1 MTPKSYSYA
10 FSLIV
15 PIYKSEE
22 TIDKLVS
29 RLESLPVS
37 EPWQAIF
44 VDDGS
49 PDRSHELLQR
59 RLKNSSLKAT
69 LIRHTRNFGEHH
81 AVLTGYRHAEGKFFI
96 NIDDDLQNPPEE
108 ALRLLQHAREH
119 DLDVVYGDYIEKKH
133 SLFRNLGSG
142 FANLTARFLLDLPDS
157 YYLSSF
163 RCVNSLVGEKIAEIR
178 SPYVY
183 IDGLLS
189 QATNRIGSLNVKH
202 TEREVGSS
210 GYNIR
215 RLVRLWLVILTS
227 FSLMPLRIASLVGV
241 LAAVIGSLSLIYLLA
256 SSLFAGIQ
264 VAGWLSVISAIL
276 FFGGIQCLLLGLL
289 GEYVGRIYL
298 TVYGKPQAHVRTIEK
313 TGGMATNDGSRFIAP
328 LGSK

>member
-1 MTPKSYSYA
+1 
-10 FSLIV
+10 LI
-15 PIYKSEE
+15 
-22 TIDKLVS
+22 
-29 RLESLPVS
+29 
-37 EPWQAIF
+37 
-44 VDDGS
+44 
-49 PDRSHELLQR
+49 
-59 RLKNSSLKAT
+59 
-69 LIRHTRNFGEHH
+69 
-81 AVLTGYRHAEGKFFI
+81 
-96 NIDDDLQNPPEE
+96 
-108 ALRLLQHAREH
+108 
-119 DLDVVYGDYIEKKH
+119 
-133 SLFRNLGSG
+133 
-142 FANLTARFLLDLPDS
+142 
-157 YYLSSF
+157 
-163 RCVNSLVGEKIAEIR
+163 GEKISLIN

-202 TEREVGSS
+202 TEREDGSS

-241 LAAVIGSLSLIYLLA
+241 LAAMIGSFSLIYLLA
-256 SSLFAGIQ
+256 SSLFGRVE

-313 TGGMATNDGSRFIAP
+313 N
-328 LGSK
+328 

>member
-1 MTPKSYSYA
+1 MQRDYA

-15 PIYKSEE
+15 PIYKSEGS
-22 TIDKLVS
+22 IDKLIS
-29 RLESLPVS
+29 RLESLSVP

-49 PDRSHELLQR
+49 PDRSHEILQR
-59 RLKNSSLKAT
+59 RLKGSPLEAT

-81 AVLTGYRHAEGKFFI
+81 AVLTGYRHAEGDYFI

-108 ALRLLQHAREH
+108 ALRLLDHARDH

-133 SLFRNLGSG
+133 NVFRNLGSA
-142 FANLTARFLLDLPDS
+142 FANLTARLLLDLPDS

-163 RCVNSLVGEKIAEIR
+163 RCVNSLIGEKISTIN

-189 QATNRIGSLNVKH
+189 QATNRISSLNVKH
-202 TEREVGSS
+202 TEREIGSS

-241 LAAVIGSLSLIYLLA
+241 CTAVVGACSLVYLLVA
-256 SSLFAGIQ
+256 SLFGENE

-298 TVYGKPQAHVRTIEK
+298 TVYGKPQAHVRTVEK
-313 TGGMATNDGSRFIAP
+313 TGRDRVR
-328 LGSK
+328 

>member
-1 MTPKSYSYA
+1 MQTDYA

-22 TIDKLVS
+22 SIDNLVT
-29 RLESLPVS
+29 RLESLSVS
-37 EPWQAIF
+37 EPWQVIF

-49 PDRSHELLQR
+49 PDGSHRLLQH
-59 RLKNSSLKAT
+59 RLKDSSLKAT

-81 AVLTGYRHAEGKFFI
+81 AVLTGYRHAEGDYFI

-108 ALRLLQHAREH
+108 ALRLLEHARSQ

-133 SLFRNLGSG
+133 NVFRNLGSA
-142 FANLTARFLLDLPDS
+142 FANLTARILLDLPDS

-163 RCVNSLVGEKIAEIR
+163 RCVSRVIGEKVSSNH

-189 QATNRIGSLNVKH
+189 QATNRISSLNVKH
-202 TEREVGSS
+202 SEREIGSS

-241 LAAVIGSLSLIYLLA
+241 CAAVIGSFSLIYLLIN
-256 SSLFAGIQ
+256 SLFGGIQ

-298 TVYGKPQAHVRTIEK
+298 TVHGKPQAHVRTIEK
-313 TGGMATNDGSRFIAP
+313 N
-328 LGSK
+328 

>member
-1 MTPKSYSYA
+1 MLTFIIVTVPEMQRDYA
-10 FSLIV
+10 FSLII

-22 TIDKLVS
+22 SIDKLIS
-29 RLESLPVS
+29 RLESLPVA
-37 EPWQAIF
+37 EPWQVIF

-49 PDRSHELLQR
+49 PDRSHELLHC
-59 RLKNSSLKAT
+59 RLKNSPLEAT
-69 LIRHTRNFGEHH
+69 LIRHTRKFGEHH
-81 AVLTGYRHAEGKFFI
+81 AVLTGYRHAKGEYFI

-108 ALRLLQHAREH
+108 ALRLLEHARKQ

-133 SLFRNLGSG
+133 NVFRNLGSA
-142 FANLTARFLLDLPDS
+142 FANLTARLLLDLPDS

-163 RCVNSLVGEKIAEIR
+163 RCVSSLVGEKVSTIS

-183 IDGLLS
+183 IDGMLS
-189 QATNRIGSLNVKH
+189 QATNRISSLNVKH

-210 GYNIR
+210 GYNMR

-227 FSLMPLRIASLVGV
+227 FSLMPLRIASLVGICTA
-241 LAAVIGSLSLIYLLA
+241 LIGALSLIYLLT
-256 SSLFAGIQ
+256 SSLFGGIE

-298 TVYGKPQAHVRTIEK
+298 TVYGKPQAYVRTIEV
-313 TGGMATNDGSRFIAP
+313 TGREGVR
-328 LGSK
+328 

>member
-1 MTPKSYSYA
+1 MQKAYA
-10 FSLIV
+10 FSLII
-15 PIYKSEE
+15 PIYKSEAS
-22 TIDKLVS
+22 INNLVA
-29 RLESLPVS
+29 RLESLSVS

-49 PDRSHELLQR
+49 PDRSHEILQH
-59 RLKNSSLKAT
+59 RLKNSPLEAI

-81 AVLTGYRHAEGKFFI
+81 AVLTGYRHAEGDYFI

-108 ALRLLQHAREH
+108 ALRLLEHAKKY

-133 SLFRNLGSG
+133 NIFRNLGSA
-142 FANLTARFLLDLPDS
+142 FANLTARLLLDLPDS

-163 RCVNSLVGEKIAEIR
+163 RCVNSLVGEKISKIR

-189 QATNRIGSLNVKH
+189 QATNRMSSLNVKH
-202 TEREVGSS
+202 AEREIGSS

-241 LAAVIGSLSLIYLLA
+241 CAALIGACSLIYLLIA
-256 SSLFAGIQ
+256 SLIVGIE

-289 GEYVGRIYL
+289 GEYIGRIYL
-298 TVYGKPQAHVRTIEK
+298 TVYGKPQAYVRTIEI
-313 TGGMATNDGSRFIAP
+313 TGRRAVR
-328 LGSK
+328 

>member
-1 MTPKSYSYA
+1 MQKTYA
-10 FSLIV
+10 FSLII
-15 PIYKSEE
+15 PIYRSEE
-22 TIDKLVS
+22 SIDKLVT
-29 RLESLPVS
+29 RLETLYVQ
-37 EPWQAIF
+37 EPWQVVF

-49 PDRSHELLQR
+49 PDRSHERLQR
-59 RLKNSSLKAT
+59 RLKDSPLTAT

-81 AVLTGYRHAEGKFFI
+81 AVLTGYRHAEGEYFI

-108 ALRLLQHAREH
+108 ALRLLEHARTHEF
-119 DLDVVYGDYIEKKH
+119 DVVYGDYIEKKH
-133 SLFRNLGSG
+133 NIFRNLGSA
-142 FANLTARFLLDLPDS
+142 FANLTARALLDLPDS

-163 RCVNSLVGEKIAEIR
+163 RCVSSLIGEKISLIN

-202 TEREVGSS
+202 TEREDGSS

-241 LAAVIGSLSLIYLLA
+241 LAAMMGSFSLIYLLA
-256 SSLFAGIQ
+256 SSLFGRVE

-313 TGGMATNDGSRFIAP
+313 N
-328 LGSK
+328 

>member
-1 MTPKSYSYA
+1 MQNTYA
-10 FSLIV
+10 FSLII
-15 PIYKSEE
+15 PIYRSEE
-22 TIDKLVS
+22 SIDKLVT
-29 RLESLPVS
+29 RLETLYVQ
-37 EPWQAIF
+37 EPWQVVF

-49 PDRSHELLQR
+49 PDRSHERLQR
-59 RLKNSSLKAT
+59 RLKDSPLVAT

-81 AVLTGYRHAEGKFFI
+81 AVLTGYRHAEGEYFI

-108 ALRLLQHAREH
+108 ALRLLEHARTH
-119 DLDVVYGDYIEKKH
+119 QFDVVYGDYIEKKH
-133 SLFRNLGSG
+133 NIFRNLGSA
-142 FANLTARFLLDLPDS
+142 FANLTARVLLDLPDS

-163 RCVNSLVGEKIAEIR
+163 RCVSSLIGEKISLIN

-202 TEREVGSS
+202 TEREDGSS

-227 FSLMPLRIASLVGV
+227 FSLMPLRVASLVGV
-241 LAAVIGSLSLIYLLA
+241 LAAMIGSCSLIYLLA
-256 SSLFAGIQ
+256 SSLFGRVE

-313 TGGMATNDGSRFIAP
+313 NF
-328 LGSK
+328 